1 MSRIHPECLDFDRPD
16 RSAVADALLRQEPDE
31 EEDEQKDEG
40 DGQEDDDADD
50 QDDGYSE

>member
-1 MSRIHPECLDFDRPD
+1 MSRIHRECLDFDRPD
-16 RSAVADALLRQEPDE
+16 RLVVADALLRQEPDE

-50 QDDGYSE
+50 EDDAYSE